1 MLVLTRKN
9 GQKLI
14 LNDNIEIVVIESSN
28 NNVKIGINAPRDVSI
43 YREEIWREIKD
54 TNKVAP
60 KTTFSDLDK
69 LSAIVKEKSS
79 NDDAKFK
86 NVVNKIKM

>member
-14 LNDNIEIVVIESSN
+14 LNDNIEIIIIESSN

-43 YREEIWREIKD
+43 YREEIWREI
-54 TNKVAP
+54 NKNEAEQG
-60 KTTFSDLDK
+60 
-69 LSAIVKEKSS
+69 KE
-79 NDDAKFK
+79 D
-86 NVVNKIKM
+86 